1 MESHWV
7 YNPYLKEAPRPAID
21 GQPQINSMAFGGTFF
36 ISYCF
41 AWAFF
46 PLPIFYLY
54 IMFPMLCVFFGGVAL
69 HVCMC
74 FSCFIFKNSVLVN
87 VFISCLF
94 SKERQKRGTELDG
107 GEDLEGDEGRGDC
120 DLNILYEK
128 VFIFNKNIHSL
139 TWSRKKLNLYK
150 DKLGKNWF

>member
-1 MESHWV
+1 
-7 YNPYLKEAPRPAID
+7 
-21 GQPQINSMAFGGTFF
+21 
-36 ISYCF
+36 
-41 AWAFF
+41 
-46 PLPIFYLY
+46 
-54 IMFPMLCVFFGGVAL
+54 
-69 HVCMC
+69 MC

-128 VFIFNKNIHSL
+128 VFIFNKNITFLNMIKKKNHQIKL
-139 TWSRKKLNLYK
+139 VQRYTWKKN
-150 DKLGKNWF
+150 GFRAGSQ